1 MSESIAYDPFNT
13 RKSAAYTTVNI
24 LAVLDDGEFHN
35 LSQIQ
40 MDTRLPELHRGRLL
54 EHMKHL
60 EEMKVVESWNDLT
73 KEKQKDYKTH
83 HRSFDPKVA
92 THIYKITSSGKE
104 KFRKVRDDCLED
116 EGIQR
121 ILRARVEEPN
131 N

>member
-1 MSESIAYDPFNT
+1 MSESIGYDPFKS
-13 RKSAAYTTVNI
+13 RKTAAYATVNI
-24 LAVLDDGEFHN
+24 LAVLEDYEFRN
-35 LSQIQ
+35 LNQIQ
-40 MDTRLPELHRGRLL
+40 RDTRLPELHRGRLL

-60 EEMKVVESWNDLT
+60 EEQKNVESWNSLP
-73 KEKQKDYKTH
+73 KEAQKDYKTSH
-83 HRSFDPKVA
+83 PDFLPKVS
-92 THIYKITSSGKE
+92 THIYRITFDGRT